1 MEYLFIKTQTC
12 GGTVPLG
19 RGSDFDA
26 IVGEH
31 TGLGTVLN
39 QFLNDNFL
47 KEGAYFRAL
56 GSSLGD
62 SRRISLAKGEDPPNA
77 IL

>member
-12 GGTVPLG
+12 GETVPLG

-31 TGLGTVLN
+31 SGLGTVLN
-39 QFLNDNFL
+39 PFFDSEELFAND
-47 KEGAYFRAL
+47 
-56 GSSLGD
+56 
-62 SRRISLAKGEDPPNA
+62 
-77 IL
+77 